1 MTKGINIA
9 QEHSKLSKSMNTCTM
24 EQNSN
29 MGIGKRIKK
38 KIVQI

>member
-9 QEHSKLSKSMNTCTM
+9 HEHSKLSKSMNFSTM
-24 EQNSN
+24 EQKSN

>member
-9 QEHSKLSKSMNTCTM
+9 QEHSKLSKSMNFSTM
-24 EQNSN
+24 EHKSN
-29 MGIGKRIKK
+29 MGIGKRIKT

>member
-9 QEHSKLSKSMNTCTM
+9 QEHSMLSKSMNFSTK
-24 EQNSN
+24 EQKSN

>member
-9 QEHSKLSKSMNTCTM
+9 QEHSKLSMNFSTM
-24 EQNSN
+24 EQKSN